1 MEGIR
6 KLLIAIP
13 CYDTMRAEFAQSLVG
28 LMAKLTADGM
38 RYEVKIISG
47 TVVHTARDNLAKH
60 AVNNGFSHVLWL
72 DADMVFGDTILE
84 DLTIS
89 GKTDS
94 ILCGRFV
101 SRHNPFLPTIFKRIE
116 PSADRFDEDHI
127 PDDTFRIGA
136 CGFACVLTPVQA
148 LGDVLNNNR
157 GTAFLPTAR
166 ASEDLAFCQRAAG
179 LGYEIWCEPTARAGH
194 VGAVAI
200 WPEDGKRFRG
210 EIQGMEGKTLN

>member
-6 KLLIAIP
+6 KLLIAVP

-28 LMAKLTADGM
+28 LMAKLTADGIP
-38 RYEVKIISG
+38 YEVKIISG

-72 DADMVFGDTILE
+72 DADMVFDDTILE

-89 GKTDS
+89 GKTDQ
-94 ILCGRFV
+94 ILCGRFI
-101 SRHNPFLPTIFKRIE
+101 SRHNPFLPTIFKRLE

-127 PDDTFRIGA
+127 PDETFRICA

-148 LGDVLNNNR
+148 LVDVLNNNR
-157 GTAFLPTAR
+157 GTAFLPTVR

-179 LGYEIWCEPTARAGH
+179 LGYEIWCEPTARVGH
-194 VGAVAI
+194 IGAVAI

>member
-1 MEGIR
+1 MEDIR
-6 KLLIAIP
+6 KLLIAVP

-28 LMAKLTADGM
+28 LMAKLTADGV

-72 DADMVFGDTILE
+72 DADMVFDDTILE

-94 ILCGRFV
+94 ILCGRCV
-101 SRHNPFLPTIFKRIE
+101 SRHNPFLPTIFKRLE

-166 ASEDLAFCQRAAG
+166 ASEDLAFCQRASG
-179 LGYEIWCEPTARAGH
+179 LGYEIWCEPTARVGH
-194 VGAVAI
+194 VGAVTI

-210 EIQGMEGKTLN
+210 EIQGLEGKTLN